1 MSNHT
6 IKTATG
12 KEYNITAA
20 AVGSIDGAFR
30 VWIVGGVVSDLIS
43 VFANPEE
50 TVTLIESFDGVEK
63 TFSGYTVFLGI
74 AIAQETMITLARGD

>member
-12 KEYNITAA
+12 KEYSITAA

-30 VWIVGGVVSDLIS
+30 IWIVNGVTAELLT
-43 VFANPEE
+43 VFTNPEE
-50 TVTLIESFDGVEK
+50 TITLVETFDGVER
-63 TFSGYTVFLGI
+63 TYSGYTVFLGI

>member
-1 MSNHT
+1 MHT

-12 KEYNITAA
+12 KEYSITAA

-30 VWIVGGVVSDLIS
+30 VWIVNGVIADLIS
-43 VFANPEE
+43 VFTNPEE
-50 TVTLIESFDGVEK
+50 TKTLVENFDGVEK